1 MNATGFPHA
10 ARMTAGATSA
20 RLTDLQADLRTDP
33 GGTISID
40 AIMTRLGEAGFGLA
54 IVVLSLPSFIP
65 VPGLP
70 VGFVTGVLLLLLA
83 RQMARREDHLRLPDW
98 LARRTV
104 RRAPLIA
111 VLERGVPWVAKCES
125 WLRSGRMAH
134 LVERPDAHLWVAG
147 LVALLA
153 GLLIF
158 PIPFGN
164 QAPALALVVLGLARL
179 ESDGLAFVIALG
191 LTVLAVVWT
200 VLLVFSSVWLAE
212 EAWTWVQSL

>member
-1 MNATGFPHA
+1 MN
-10 ARMTAGATSA
+10 AGATSA
-20 RLTDLQADLRTDP
+20 RLTDLQDDLRAEPD
-33 GGTISID
+33 GIVSID
-40 AIMTRLGEAGFGLA
+40 AIMARLGEAGFGLA

-70 VGFVTGVLLLLLA
+70 IGFVTGVLLLLLA
-83 RQMARREDHLRLPDW
+83 RQMARQEPQLRLPDW

-111 VLERGVPWVAKCES
+111 VLGRGVPWVAKCES

-134 LVERPDAHLWVAG
+134 LVERPDAHLWMAG

-179 ESDGLAFVIALG
+179 ESDGLALVIALV
-191 LTVLAVVWT
+191 LTLLAIVWT
-200 VLLVFSSVWLAE
+200 VLLVFSGAWLVQ
-212 EAWTWVQSL
+212 EAWAWVQGL